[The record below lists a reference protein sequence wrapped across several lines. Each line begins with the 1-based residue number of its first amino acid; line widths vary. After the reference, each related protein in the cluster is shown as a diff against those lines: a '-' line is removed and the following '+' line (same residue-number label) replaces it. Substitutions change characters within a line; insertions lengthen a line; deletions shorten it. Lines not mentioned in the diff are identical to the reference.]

1 MFLESKFYE
10 EYFFFVYLLVKTI
23 HKKPSAI
30 PIFVEKKIYKKK
42 LFSPQFLIVKKK
54 KKYFENVKDTIDGLP
69 FLNNRISPVLSRN
82 LRFK

>member
-30 PIFVEKKIYKKK
+30 PIFVEKKIYKKNY
-42 LFSPQFLIVKKK
+42 FLPN
-54 KKYFENVKDTIDGLP
+54 FWL
-69 FLNNRISPVLSRN
+69 
-82 LRFK
+82 